1 LLWEIQENKIIKYYH
16 HQKLWK
22 WKPLALLTSLITTA
36 YAVQHIV
43 QTDVQFDNHQQQQY
57 E

>member
-1 LLWEIQENKIIKYYH
+1 LLWEIQENKIMKYYH